1 MPSVWK
7 NICCANFGQS
17 DYKVYVN
24 DHRPWRHGL
33 RPKML
38 LVDTKDLMI
47 GDPDDPYFAR
57 KLIDEYFTVI
67 DQITYPDILK
77 RHEQSYS

>member
-1 MPSVWK
+1 
-7 NICCANFGQS
+7 
-17 DYKVYVN
+17 
-24 DHRPWRHGL
+24 
-33 RPKML
+33 ML